1 MIGMPVF
8 PAISRSS
15 RRQRHL
21 VAV

>member
-15 RRQRHL
+15 RRRRHL